1 MKSILEKMTQKSQE
15 AFQEAFI
22 LAQNKKNPSVEP
34 EHLIQKILEQ
44 PEGIVPQILESSSDF
59 SLPDLKER
67 LNEVIE
73 RFPKVNGGSPPAL
86 SGKLE
91 SLLLSAKKECEAL
104 GDSYISTEHL
114 FLGVF
119 KSGGQIAT
127 LFNRLQITKETFLAT
142 LKSLKG
148 EKKVTDPH
156 PENKWNVLKKYTR
169 DLTEM
174 AEQGLLDPVIGRDAE
189 IRRVMQI
196 LSRRTKNN
204 PVLIGEPGVGKT
216 AIAEGLALRIVKK
229 DVPEALLGRKLLSLD
244 LAALVAGS
252 KYRGEFEDRLKTL
265 ISEIT
270 SSDGGILLFIDELH
284 NLVGAGKTDGAM
296 DASQILKPTL
306 ARGELRTI
314 GATTLDEYR
323 KFIEKDKALERRFQV
338 LLVQEP
344 GIEDAITI
352 LRGLKDRYEVHHGV
366 RIKDQALVTA
376 VKLSH
381 RYITERFLPDKAID
395 LVDEAASRLS
405 IEINSVPNIIDE
417 KQRKIIQLQV
427 EQKALLKEK
436 DEASKKR
443 LKEIQILLENL
454 EEENKKLRI
463 QWEKEKSSITDLKS
477 LKQKIESVK
486 LDIERAER
494 EGELEKAA
502 ELKYG
507 RLPELSNELKKCELE
522 AKNKS
527 VKKALLK
534 EEVGPEEIADVVSQW
549 TGIPVNKMLKT
560 EAEKLLNMETHLKSH
575 VVGQNEALSLIS
587 NGVRRARAEISDPD
601 RPMGSFMFLGPTG
614 VGKTETAKA
623 LAEFLFDSKDN
634 LIRIDM
640 SEYMEKHSVAR
651 LIGAPPGYVGYDE
664 GGQLTEKIRRR
675 PYSVVLMDEIEK
687 AHPDVFHTLLQVLDD
702 GRLTD
707 GQGRTVDFR
716 NTLLIMTSNLGSDVL
731 TNQSIEAKKKEEAVM
746 ERLKNHFRP
755 EFLNRVDEIILFH
768 SLSKETLSHIV
779 TIQMNQVKERLKNK
793 NIEITLDKKAL
804 NYLEKKGFDPLYGA
818 RPIKR
823 AIQKYVLDPLAQ
835 KIIQREIGPKDH
847 VLVTGNDLGLKL
859 VKQ

>member
-15 AFQEAFI
+15 AFQKAFF
-22 LAQNKKNPSVEP
+22 LAQNKNNPSIEP
-34 EHLIQKILEQ
+34 EHLILKVLEQ
-44 PEGIVPQILESSSDF
+44 PEGIVPQILESSKV
-59 SLPDLKER
+59 SLPDLKKS

-73 RFPKVNGGSPPAL
+73 RLPQVKGGSPPAP

-91 SLLLSAKKECEAL
+91 NLLLSAKKECEAL
-104 GDSYISTEHL
+104 EDSYISTEHL
-114 FLGVF
+114 FLGAF
-119 KSGGQIAT
+119 KSSGQIVT

-174 AEQGLLDPVIGRDAE
+174 AELGQLDPVIGRDTE
-189 IRRVMQI
+189 IRRVIQI

-229 DVPEALLGRKLLSLD
+229 DVPETLLGRKLLSLD

-252 KYRGEFEDRLKTL
+252 KYRGEFEDRLKAL
-265 ISEIT
+265 ISEVT
-270 SSDGGILLFIDELH
+270 ASRGGILLFIDELH

-296 DASQILKPTL
+296 DASQILKPAL

-344 GIEDAITI
+344 NIEDAITI
-352 LRGLKDRYEVHHGV
+352 LRGLKERYEVHHGV

-405 IEINSVPNIIDE
+405 IEINSVPSVIDE
-417 KQRKIIQLQV
+417 IQRKIIQLQV
-427 EQKALLKEK
+427 EQKALFKEK

-443 LKEIQILLENL
+443 VKEIKILLENL

-477 LKQKIESVK
+477 LKQKIESIK

-507 RLPELSNELKKCELE
+507 KLPELSSELKKYELE

-534 EEVGPEEIADVVSQW
+534 EEVGLEEIADVVSQW

-575 VVGQNEALSLIS
+575 VVGQDEALSLIS

-601 RPMGSFMFLGPTG
+601 RPMGSFIFLGPTG

-623 LAEFLFDSKDN
+623 LSEFLFDSRDN

-664 GGQLTEKIRRR
+664 GGQLTEKVRRR

-687 AHPDVFHTLLQVLDD
+687 AHPDVFHILLQVLDD

-731 TNQSIEAKKKEEAVM
+731 VNQSLEAKKKEEAVM
-746 ERLKNHFRP
+746 DKLKAHFRP

-768 SLSKETLSHIV
+768 SLNKETLSHIV

-793 NIEITLDKKAL
+793 NIEITLDEKAL
-804 NYLEKKGFDPLYGA
+804 SYLGEKGFDPFYGA

-835 KIIQREIGPKDH
+835 KIIQGEIGPKDH
-847 VLVTGNDLGLKL
+847 VLVKGNDLGLKL